1 MSINKTVDR
10 RTFLGGI
17 GATAALVAT
26 SGLAACSPSDDA
38 QGTTES
44 TAEGA
49 AGSSTST
56 RSWENPPAPI
66 AAEDIVETI
75 ECDVAI
81 IGAGIAGLVCA
92 HSAAMNGANVALIE
106 KMGEFS
112 ARGHDNGVVNCKWQ
126 KEQGIEFDTAQMQR
140 EYSQLTG
147 YRTNANLLNIWL
159 TRSAEPMDYY
169 VDKMASV
176 GVTDLTSNKP
186 SNMDS
191 DNVTIR
197 EYQPSI
203 DFGELQV
210 TDDGESI
217 QHRLCRYI
225 EQWAQEE
232 GAQVYYN
239 TKAEQLL
246 RDGDG
251 PVTGVVAST
260 ADGYVQF
267 NASKGVVLATGDISG
282 NDEMMQEFCP
292 ILAPVECKLYTPIGA
307 NTGDGIN
314 MACWIGAALQKTNA
328 AGMALPAPAAPGGPL
343 ASDGVLGWLGVNTNG
358 QRYFPE
364 NSGGPTVCYA
374 TSQQPGS
381 IGYSIFDGAWRDKI
395 LIQAPDGKNRNGV
408 EYLGDK
414 YGVNEGY
421 EGLEDWMENAKQDGL
436 FFEADTLEE
445 LAEQIGAEPEVL
457 KKTVD
462 DYNALCA
469 EGVDTL
475 FGKPEQFLTTVEE
488 PPFYASRIKVAVL
501 VVPYGVNVDSQTRVC
516 DKDDKPIENLYA
528 IGNVQGNFLTD
539 RYPMIFPGISQ
550 GRAMTFG
557 WVLGEAL
564 ANDELIS

>member
-1 MSINKTVDR
+1 MSIDKSIDR
-10 RTFLGGI
+10 RSFIGGV
-17 GATAALVAT
+17 GVTAALVAA
-26 SGLAACSPSDDA
+26 SGLAGCSSPSSAPSGDDA
-38 QGTTES
+38 SGGT
-44 TAEGA
+44 GKV
-49 AGSSTST
+49 

-66 AAEDIVETI
+66 PDEEITETI
-75 ECDVAI
+75 ECDVAV

-92 HSAAMNGANVALIE
+92 HSAAKNGANVALIE

-126 KEQGIEFDTAQMQR
+126 NDQGIVFDTAQMQR

-169 VDKMASV
+169 IEKMAEV
-176 GVTDLTSNKP
+176 GVTDLTANKP

-191 DNVTIR
+191 DNVAIR
-197 EYQPSI
+197 EYQTSI
-203 DFGELQV
+203 DFGELQF
-210 TDDGESI
+210 TEDGEAI

-225 EQWAQEE
+225 EQWAKEE

-239 TKAEQLL
+239 TKAEQLI

-251 PVTGVVAST
+251 PVTGVVCST
-260 ADGYVQF
+260 EGGYVKF
-267 NASKGVVLATGDISG
+267 NAAKGVVLATGDISG
-282 NDEMMQEFCP
+282 NDEMMEEFCP
-292 ILAPVECKLYTPIGA
+292 ILAPCKNRLYTPVGA

-314 MACWIGAALQKTNA
+314 MACWVGAALQKTTA
-328 AGMALPAPAAPGGPL
+328 AGMALPAPTAPGGPL
-343 ASDGVLGWLGVNTNG
+343 ASDGVLGWLGVNANG

-381 IGYSIFDGAWRDKI
+381 IGYSIFDGAFKDKI

-408 EYLGDK
+408 EYLGPK
-414 YGVNEGY
+414 YGNDEGY
-421 EGLEDWMENAKQDGL
+421 DGLDDFMTRTKEEGL
-436 FFEADTLEE
+436 FFEADTLED
-445 LAEQIGAEPEVL
+445 LAAQIGADPDMF
-457 KKTVD
+457 KKTVEE
-462 DYNALCA
+462 YNAMCA
-469 EGVDTL
+469 AGVDTL
-475 FGKPEQFLTTVEE
+475 FGKPPQFLTTVDT

-501 VVPYGVNVDSQTRVC
+501 VVPFGVNVDSQTRVC

-528 IGNVQGNFLTD
+528 IGNMQGNFLTD

-564 ANDELIS
+564 AKGELIS